1 MKGKIKEGHK
11 MAKERMFDF
20 CTSCRKDTSYKM
32 QKKTVQKVI
41 RDKTYDFEITVA
53 VCDECG
59 EEMDIPGLLDA
70 NIKSIDEQYRQIEGL
85 VSIDDIQKIMDIYNI
100 GKAPLS
106 IALGF
111 GEITITRYL
120 AGQMPSKEYSDI
132 IKKALSSPNYMMKLL
147 NENMEKMGE
156 TAYKKAIKAAEEI
169 AGLFCVSDKMLL
181 TISYIFEQMKEVT
194 PLALQKILYFIQG
207 IYMVIFGKPLY
218 KEDCMA
224 WIHGP
229 VYEEVYDLFR
239 DFKYNPIED
248 NRFAIFKDRFEEL
261 SEQEKKVIDLVI
273 NTFGKYSGKV
283 LEDITHEELPW
294 KNARAGYESSEPSR
308 EIISKDEIKN
318 YFIHV
323 ADTYGVDTEEELN
336 RYIQSYM

>member
-1 MKGKIKEGHK
+1 
-11 MAKERMFDF
+11 MAKERMIDF
-20 CTSCRKDTSYKM
+20 CTSCRKETSYKLC
-32 QKKTVQKVI
+32 KKKIQKVI
-41 RDKTYDFEITVA
+41 KDKTYEFEIMVA

-59 EEMDIPGLLDA
+59 EKMDIPGLLDA
-70 NIKSIDEQYRQIEGL
+70 NVKSVDEQYRRMEGL
-85 VSIDDIQKIMDIYNI
+85 ISVEDIQKIMDIYNI

-120 AGQMPSKEYSDI
+120 SGQMPSKEYSDV
-132 IKKALSSPNYMMKLL
+132 IKKALSSPNYMIKLM
-147 NENMEKMGE
+147 NENKEKMGE
-156 TAYKKAIKAAEEI
+156 TAYKKAIKAAENI

-207 IYMVIFGKPLY
+207 IYMILFDEPLY

-224 WIHGP
+224 WVHGP
-229 VYEEVYDLFR
+229 VYEEVYDLFK

-248 NRFAIFKDRFEEL
+248 DRFAIFKDRFEEL
-261 SEQEKKVIDLVI
+261 SEHEKMVIDLVI

-294 KNARAGYESSEPSR
+294 KNARVGYESLEPSR
-308 EIISKDEIKN
+308 EVISKDDIRA
-318 YFIHV
+318 YFIGV
-323 ADTYGVDTEEELN
+323 ADRYGVDTEEKLN
-336 RYIQSYM
+336 NYIQSYM

>member
-1 MKGKIKEGHK
+1 ME
-11 MAKERMFDF
+11 KERMFDF

-41 RDKTYDFEITVA
+41 RDKTYDFKITVA

-106 IALGF
+106 MALGF

-261 SEQEKKVIDLVI
+261 SEQEKKIIDLVI

-294 KNARAGYESSEPSR
+294 KNARVGYEPSEPSR

-323 ADTYGVDTEEELN
+323 ADTYGVDTEEKLN
-336 RYIQSYM
+336 RYIQSYML

>member
-1 MKGKIKEGHK
+1 
-11 MAKERMFDF
+11 
-20 CTSCRKDTSYKM
+20 
-32 QKKTVQKVI
+32 
-41 RDKTYDFEITVA
+41 
-53 VCDECG
+53 
-59 EEMDIPGLLDA
+59 
-70 NIKSIDEQYRQIEGL
+70 
-85 VSIDDIQKIMDIYNI
+85 
-100 GKAPLS
+100 
-106 IALGF
+106 
-111 GEITITRYL
+111 
-120 AGQMPSKEYSDI
+120 
-132 IKKALSSPNYMMKLL
+132 
-147 NENMEKMGE
+147 
-156 TAYKKAIKAAEEI
+156 
-169 AGLFCVSDKMLL
+169 
-181 TISYIFEQMKEVT
+181 MKEVT

-294 KNARAGYESSEPSR
+294 KNARVGYEPSEPSR

-323 ADTYGVDTEEELN
+323 ADTYGVDTEEKLN
-336 RYIQSYM
+336 RYIQSYML

>member
-1 MKGKIKEGHK
+1 

-20 CTSCRKDTSYKM
+20 CTSCRKETSYKM
-32 QKKTVQKVI
+32 RKKTVSKVI
-41 RDKTYDFEITVA
+41 KDKIYEFEITVA

-59 EEMDIPGLLDA
+59 KEMDIPGLLDS
-70 NIKSIDEQYRQIEGL
+70 NIKSIDEQYRQAEGL
-85 VSIDDIQKIMDIYNI
+85 ISVDDIQKLMDIYNI
-100 GKAPLS
+100 GKSPLS

-111 GEITITRYL
+111 GEITITRYMS
-120 AGQMPSKEYSDI
+120 GQMPSKEYSDI
-132 IKKALSSPNYMMKLL
+132 IKKALFSPDYMITLM
-147 NENMEKMGE
+147 NENAEKMGE

-181 TISYIFEQMKEVT
+181 VLSYIFEQMKEVT

-207 IYMVIFGKPLY
+207 IYMVLYDKPLY
-218 KEDCMA
+218 EEDCMA
-224 WIHGP
+224 WVHGP
-229 VYEEVYDLFR
+229 VYEEVYDLFK

-248 NRFAIFKDRFEEL
+248 DRFAIFKNRFDEL
-261 SEQEKKVIDLVI
+261 GEHEKKVIDLVI

-294 KNARAGYESSEPSR
+294 KNARAGYDASEPSR

-318 YFIHV
+318 YFISV
-323 ADTYGVDTEEELN
+323 ADRYGVDTEEKLN
-336 RYIQSYM
+336 SYIQSYM

>member
-1 MKGKIKEGHK
+1 
-11 MAKERMFDF
+11 MAKEIMFDF
-20 CTSCRKDTSYKM
+20 CTSCRKETSYRIC
-32 QKKTVQKVI
+32 KKNVKKVI
-41 RDKTYDFEITVA
+41 KDKSYEFEISIA

-59 EEMDIPGLLDA
+59 KEMDIPGLLDL
-70 NIKSIDEQYRQIEGL
+70 NIKSIDEQYRQTEGL
-85 VSIDDIQKIMDIYNI
+85 ISIDDIQKIMDIYNI

-106 IALGF
+106 VALGF

-132 IKKALSSPNYMMKLL
+132 IKKALSSPNYMIKLL
-147 NENMEKMGE
+147 NENAEKMGE

-207 IYMVIFGKPLY
+207 IYMVLFGKPLY
-218 KEDCMA
+218 KEECMA
-224 WIHGP
+224 WVHGP
-229 VYEEVYDLFR
+229 VYEDVYDLFK

-248 NRFAIFKDRFEEL
+248 DRFAIFKDRFEEL
-261 SEQEKKVIDLVI
+261 GEREKMVIDLVI

-283 LEDITHEELPW
+283 LENITHAELPW
-294 KNARAGYESSEPSR
+294 KNARLGYEASEPSR
-308 EIISKDEIKN
+308 EIISKDEIRN
-318 YFIHV
+318 YFVSV
-323 ADTYGVDTEEELN
+323 ANKYGVDTEEKLN
-336 RYIQSYM
+336 CYIQSYM

>member
-1 MKGKIKEGHK
+1 

-41 RDKTYDFEITVA
+41 RDKTYDFKITVA

-106 IALGF
+106 MALGF

-181 TISYIFEQMKEVT
+181 TISYI
-194 PLALQKILYFIQG
+194 
-207 IYMVIFGKPLY
+207 
-218 KEDCMA
+218 
-224 WIHGP
+224 
-229 VYEEVYDLFR
+229 
-239 DFKYNPIED
+239 
-248 NRFAIFKDRFEEL
+248 
-261 SEQEKKVIDLVI
+261 
-273 NTFGKYSGKV
+273 
-283 LEDITHEELPW
+283 
-294 KNARAGYESSEPSR
+294 
-308 EIISKDEIKN
+308 
-318 YFIHV
+318 
-323 ADTYGVDTEEELN
+323 
-336 RYIQSYM
+336 

>member
-1 MKGKIKEGHK
+1 

-41 RDKTYDFEITVA
+41 RDKTYDFEIMVA
-53 VCDECG
+53 VCDECR

-106 IALGF
+106 MALGF

-181 TISYIFEQMKEVT
+181 AISYIFEQMKEVT

>member
-1 MKGKIKEGHK
+1 MEEDDK

-20 CTSCRKDTSYKM
+20 CTSCRKETSYKICK
-32 QKKTVQKVI
+32 QTVQKVI
-41 RDKTYDFEITVA
+41 KDKSYDFEIAVA

-59 EEMDIPGLLDA
+59 REMDIPGLLDS
-70 NIKSIDEQYRQIEGL
+70 NIKSIDEQYRRVEGL
-85 VSIDDIQKIMDIYNI
+85 ISVDDIQKVTDIYNI

-147 NENMEKMGE
+147 NENAEKMGA
-156 TAYKKAIKAAEEI
+156 TAYRKAMRAAEEL
-169 AGLFCVSDKMLL
+169 AHLFCISDKMLL

-207 IYMVIFGKPLY
+207 IYMVMFDKPLY
-218 KEDCMA
+218 KENCMA
-224 WIHGP
+224 WVHGP
-229 VYEEVYDLFR
+229 VYEEVYNLFK

-248 NRFAIFKDRFEEL
+248 DRFAIFKDRFEEL
-261 SEQEKKVIDLVI
+261 GEQEKMVVDLVI

-294 KNARAGYESSEPSR
+294 KNARVGYEASEPSR

-318 YFIHV
+318 YFMGV
-323 ADTYGVDTEEELN
+323 ANKYGVDTEEKLN
-336 RYIQSYM
+336 CYIQSYM